1 MSQADYSRLIDAQ
14 MWAYIRRLDE
24 AYPPDATSYDVA
36 GQRRLYD
43 EMCALFRQP
52 RPPGIATEDAP
63 LGGVPCRFYRNEE
76 GSDAATVL
84 YLHGGGFVVGGLE
97 SHDDV
102 CAEICA
108 RTGFALVSVDYR
120 LAPENP
126 FPRCFE
132 DAWAA
137 FAALAARQEGP
148 ILLAG
153 DSAGGNL
160 AAALA
165 HHARGRIE
173 GRIAG
178 QVLIYPGLGGDMSRG
193 SYITHAEAPHL
204 TRADLEAYRTLRSG
218 GAEPPKNDPRYA
230 PLQDSDFSRLPPTVI
245 ITAEC
250 DPLSSDGE
258 SYRDALRAAGGR
270 AHWSEVKGMVHACL
284 RARTLSDRA
293 AGFFDEVVSAIAAL
307 GQGRWPYP

>member
-218 GAEPPKNDPRYA
+218 GAEPPQNDPRYA

-293 AGFFDEVVSAIAAL
+293 AGFFDEVVAAIAAL

>member
-1 MSQADYSRLIDAQ
+1 LIQADYSRLIDAQ

-193 SYITHAEAPHL
+193 SYITHAGAPHL

-218 GAEPPKNDPRYA
+218 GAEPPQNDPRYA

-293 AGFFDEVVSAIAAL
+293 AGFFDEVVSAIADL

>member
-1 MSQADYSRLIDAQ
+1 LSQADYSRLIDAQ

-52 RPPGIATEDAP
+52 RPPGIVTEDAP
-63 LGGVPCRFYRNEE
+63 LGGVPCRFYRNEN

-193 SYITHAEAPHL
+193 SYITHAGAPHL

-218 GAEPPKNDPRYA
+218 GAEPPQNDPRYA

>member
-24 AYPPDATSYDVA
+24 TYPPDATSYDVA

-63 LGGVPCRFYRNEE
+63 LGGVPCRFYRNEN

-218 GAEPPKNDPRYA
+218 GAEPPQNDPRYA

-293 AGFFDEVVSAIAAL
+293 AGFFDEVVAAIAAL

>member
-1 MSQADYSRLIDAQ
+1 LSQADYSRLIDAQ

-137 FAALAARQEGP
+137 LAALAARQEGP

-173 GRIAG
+173 ERIAG

-218 GAEPPKNDPRYA
+218 GAEPPQDDPRYA

-270 AHWSEVKGMVHACL
+270 AHWSDVKGMVHACL